1 MIKPNTGLDI
11 EEVFGAGGL
20 ISKAFA
26 GFEERPQQVQ
36 MACAVGKA
44 FQAGRHLVVEA
55 GTGVGKSFAYLVPAI
70 EQARQRAD
78 PPDEQRASRMLIS
91 TFTITLQE
99 QLINKDIPFLA
110 SCLPDKFTAAL
121 AKGRGNY
128 LCRRRLDFALR
139 RQMRLFDEF
148 GSQLQVLRDWAG
160 QIEDGSLSDVPFS
173 PKNLLWDAVKSE
185 HGNCRGRKC
194 PHFHDCFYWRARRKL
209 ENADIIVANHALL
222 FSDLALKEEGASV
235 LPDYRYV
242 IIDEAHNIEHVAEEH
257 FGISISDRRVKF
269 LLDGLYNPRTRKGLL
284 AYTGADKAVD
294 LVGRIASQSRLFF
307 QSVRDWFERTR
318 DETNGRCYKNFVDD
332 RISGLLLDLR
342 SQLAK
347 LGKQTKDVDE
357 RFEITRATDRCEA
370 LAEDLQ
376 CFLLQSKPD
385 YIYWV
390 ETPSAENPQAG
401 IFLKSA
407 ALNVGPDVRRCLFDK
422 YEAVI
427 LTSATLSSAPYS
439 SCVMRDASPRLGSG
453 QACGQIE
460 QDNTRNTQY
469 AIRNTRGDFDFFAGR
484 IGLADFDALRL
495 GSPFDYDKQ
504 VTVHVEKDLP
514 EPNEPAFIDA
524 AVLTLK
530 KYISQTA
537 GGAFVLFTS
546 YEMLREFAEKLST
559 WLAENDFA
567 LHQQGAGLDRT
578 ALLASFKAGSRSCLF
593 GTDSFWQGVD
603 VPGAALRNVIIVRL
617 PFAVPDRPLIAGR
630 LQQITAQGGNPF
642 YDYQLPLAIIKFK
655 QGFGRLIRSK
665 TDTGMVVVLDSRIV
679 NKSYGA
685 KFLAAI
691 PKCKIK
697 IVARESGERK
707 SGITGQE
714 PAS

>member
-1 MIKPNTGLDI
+1 MIKRNTGVDI
-11 EEVFGAGGL
+11 EQVFGAGGL
-20 ISKAFA
+20 ISKVFA

-44 FQAGRHLVVEA
+44 LQTGRHLVVEA

-70 EQARQRAD
+70 EQARQRTD
-78 PPDEQRASRMLIS
+78 PPDERRASRVLIS

-110 SCLPDKFTAAL
+110 DCLPDKFTAAL

-128 LCRRRLDFALR
+128 LCRRRLEFALR

-148 GSQLQVLRDWAG
+148 GSQLEVLRDWAG

-173 PKNLLWDAVKSE
+173 PKSLLWDAVKSE

-222 FSDLALKEEGASV
+222 FSDLVLKEEGASV
-235 LPDYRYV
+235 LPDYRYL

-284 AYTGADKAVD
+284 AYTGADKAID
-294 LVGRIASQSRLFF
+294 LVGRITSQSRLFF

-318 DETNGRCYKNFVDD
+318 DQNSGRCYKNFVDD

-347 LGKQTKDVDE
+347 LAKQTKDVDE

-370 LAEDLQ
+370 LADDLQ
-376 CFLLQSKPD
+376 CFLMQSKPD

-390 ETPSAENPQAG
+390 ETPGTENPQAG

-407 ALNVGPDVRRCLFDK
+407 ALNVGPDVKRCLFDK
-422 YEAVI
+422 YESVI
-427 LTSATLSSAPYS
+427 LTSATLSSAPY
-439 SCVMRDASPRLGSG
+439 
-453 QACGQIE
+453 I
-460 QDNTRNTQY
+460 DNHPSVH
-469 AIRNTRGDFDFFAGR
+469 DFDFFGGR
-484 IGLADFDALRL
+484 IGLAGFDALRL

-504 VTVHVEKDLP
+504 VTVHIEKDLP

-546 YEMLREFAEKLST
+546 YEMLQEFAEKLST

-578 ALLASFKAGSRSCLF
+578 ALLSSFKAGSRSCLF

-697 IVARESGERK
+697 IVARESGERE
-707 SGITGQE
+707 SGIRGQE

>member
-1 MIKPNTGLDI
+1 MIKPNRGLDV
-11 EEVFGAGGL
+11 EQVFAAGGL

-44 FQAGRHLVVEA
+44 FQTGRHLVVEA

-70 EQARQRAD
+70 EQVRHNPRGQGSGARGQHRD
-78 PPDEQRASRMLIS
+78 RRSPTPEPFGVQGRVLIS

-99 QLINKDIPFLA
+99 QLISKDIPFLA
-110 SCLPDKFTAAL
+110 NCIPGGFIAAL

-128 LCRRRLDFALR
+128 LCRRRLEFALR
-139 RQMRLFDEF
+139 RQMRLFDES
-148 GSQLQVLRDWAG
+148 GSQLQVLRDWAN
-160 QIEDGSLSDVPFS
+160 QTEDGSLSDIPFV
-173 PKNLLWDAVKSE
+173 PKNMLWDAVKSE

-222 FSDLALKEEGASV
+222 FSDLALKEEGAAV

-242 IIDEAHNIEHVAEEH
+242 IVDEAHNIEHVAEEH

-284 AYTGADKAVD
+284 AYTDADKAID

-307 QSVRDWFERTR
+307 QSVRDWFERTK

-332 RISGLLLDLR
+332 RISGHLKDLR
-342 SQLAK
+342 SELAK
-347 LGKQTKDVDE
+347 LARQTKDVDE
-357 RFEITRATDRCEA
+357 RFEIIRATDRCEA
-370 LAEDLQ
+370 IAEDLQ
-376 CFLLQSKPD
+376 CFLMQTKPD
-385 YIYWV
+385 YVYWV
-390 ETPSAENPQAG
+390 ETPGPENPQAG

-407 ALNVGPDVRRCLFDK
+407 ALNVGPDVRRCLFDS
-422 YEAVI
+422 YESVI
-427 LTSATLSSAPYS
+427 LTSATVSSAPYIGNHPS
-439 SCVMRDASPRLGSG
+439 V
-453 QACGQIE
+453 
-460 QDNTRNTQY
+460 N
-469 AIRNTRGDFDFFAGR
+469 DFDFFACR

-495 GSPFDYDKQ
+495 GSPFDYHKQ
-504 VTVHVEKDLP
+504 VTIYIEKDLP
-514 EPNEPAFIDA
+514 DPNEPVFIDA
-524 AVLTLK
+524 AVQTLK
-530 KYISQTA
+530 KYVCQTA

-546 YEMLREFAEKLST
+546 YEMLQEFADKLSA

-630 LQQITAQGGNPF
+630 LQQIRAQGGNPF

-665 TDTGMVVVLDSRIV
+665 TDTGLIVVLDSRIF
-679 NKSYGA
+679 NKPYGA

-691 PKCKIK
+691 PKCKTK
-697 IVARESGERK
+697 IVARDSGERK
-707 SGITGQE
+707 SGHQE
-714 PAS
+714 NRVQEISTSEHQEEKGT